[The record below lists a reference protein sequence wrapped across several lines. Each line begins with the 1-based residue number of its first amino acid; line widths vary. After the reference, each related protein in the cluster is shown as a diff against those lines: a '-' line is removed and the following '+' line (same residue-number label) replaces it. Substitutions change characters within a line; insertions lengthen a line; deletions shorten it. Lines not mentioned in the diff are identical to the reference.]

1 MSARFSAYTTP
12 CVVQKKEKGLIRVMV
27 TNEKVLQAVCNAIE
41 SVNQLLP
48 KEARLG
54 KTVDTILMGDA
65 GAVDSLKLVNLIVAI
80 EQEIEQDFHVSINL
94 ADDES
99 MSMTENPFATVG
111 TLANYVSLL
120 LERKSS

>member
-1 MSARFSAYTTP
+1 
-12 CVVQKKEKGLIRVMV
+12 MV
-27 TNEKVLQAVCNAIE
+27 TNEKVLQAVVNAIE
-41 SVNQLLP
+41 AVNQLLP
-48 KEARLG
+48 TEARLG

-80 EQEIEQDFHVSINL
+80 EQEIEQTFHVSINL

-99 MSMTENPFATVG
+99 MSLAENPFATVG
-111 TLANYVSLL
+111 SLANYVSLL